1 MSIKS
6 FKDCEGCLLHF
17 AAFYGE
23 ERIRTG
29 PPSTR
34 VAEMSL
40 MQHENSL
47 KLSEHF
53 LETSLKHLWNT
64 LETPWKLPK
73 ENFLESPLKHS

>member
-53 LETSLKHLWNT
+53 LETSLEHSGNS
-64 LETPWKLPK
+64 LETSK
-73 ENFLESPLKHS
+73 NILKTSLTSL